1 MTRNERRF
9 RIKELQ
15 KEANALNKQ
24 LDTLQKKMPDKYAL
38 FDENEGDFRAGTY
51 KDKKLQSLY
60 DYIADIVN
68 KIHAIK
74 ETIKKLKEQRP

>member
-1 MTRNERRF
+1 MTRNEKRF
-9 RIKELQ
+9 KIKELQ
-15 KEANALNKQ
+15 KEADALNKQ
-24 LDTLQKKMPDKYAL
+24 LETFQKTMPDKYAL